1 MARPTPLTLV
11 ESLALAKMAELGYT
25 QTRMGN
31 HLKRGP
37 RTIKRELQKLGII
50 EVEDEPEALP
60 AKKAVKVGGV
70 AVGDTMGRKK
80 GSVVMT
86 RPRQNEATRFA
97 SIAEARKEIQAGSSQ
112 EFMTES

>member
-1 MARPTPLTLV
+1 MAKPKPLTLI

-37 RTIKRELQKLGII
+37 RTIKKELQKLGFI

-70 AVGDTMGRKK
+70 PVGDTMGRKK
-80 GSVVMT
+80 GDVVMT
-86 RPRQNEATRFA
+86 A
-97 SIAEARKEIQAGSSQ
+97 SASERGDTVRERSGANKRDTSGFIAKIHY
-112 EFMTES
+112 